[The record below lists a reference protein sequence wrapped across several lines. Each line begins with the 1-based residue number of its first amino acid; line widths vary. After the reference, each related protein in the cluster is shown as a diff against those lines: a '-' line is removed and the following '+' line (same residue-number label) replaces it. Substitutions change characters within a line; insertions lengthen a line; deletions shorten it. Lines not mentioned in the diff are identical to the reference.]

1 MYIISRP
8 PKGSTVSVVVLQ
20 SIYGGESVHPP
31 SSTRA
36 CCRPIWRCSPTT
48 FRRPGYHS
56 VRESRRRRAAWHGQ
70 PAGATLCN
78 EWIAHVDVGVNCKFA
93 RSAVKSV
100 EPAKLLP
107 YRYTTLVSLAAC
119 AHWRMRGE
127 RRSCGCR
134 KWRGRPE
141 RRGGN
146 RAFGFDSRRGADI
159 EAVEASPWCMRP
171 YCEHCMNTGIY

>member
-1 MYIISRP
+1 MDRTR
-8 PKGSTVSVVVLQ
+8 GRGRELQ
-20 SIYGGESVHPP
+20 I
-31 SSTRA
+31 RA
-36 CCRPIWRCSPTT
+36 
-48 FRRPGYHS
+48 
-56 VRESRRRRAAWHGQ
+56 
-70 PAGATLCN
+70 
-78 EWIAHVDVGVNCKFA
+78 VGMQ
-93 RSAVKSV
+93 SV

-127 RRSCGCR
+127 RRYCGCR

-141 RRGGN
+141 GRGGN
-146 RAFGFDSRRGADI
+146 RAFGFDSRRGAGL